1 MGTCK
6 SRGWTSGKMKK
17 INFTGTLI
25 LENCEKILFCCLS
38 QPAGSILLQQPCST
52 NTHCIPQMTKKK
64 STIKF
69 TEKTRGIMI
78 TLGAAT
84 REGKYVNVHY
94 SVCGA
99 YLCCQM
105 CHKATAS
112 ICLLVSWQLKSR
124 AMNSNSSGSFVSWAA
139 CHVCHLTKVK
149 LWTHAFPWRKMK
161 TNCHF
166 IVVHVWGESVF
177 IYNPQG
183 AFWKCES
190 FENGR
195 EGWKLK
201 SGGWERFS
209 RVEFQLTSNRKRDC
223 RSPHKRPQ
231 RQLEKPRLTP
241 TVHQYQHKWYRIY
254 HTLTWKS
261 KDFLWPNIHD
271 VKLAIKGK

>member
-6 SRGWTSGKMKK
+6 SRSWTSGKKKKK

-25 LENCEKILFCCLS
+25 LENCEKIPFCCLS
-38 QPAGSILLQQPCST
+38 QPAGSILLQQPWST

-94 SVCGA
+94 SVCGG

-105 CHKATAS
+105 CHKATTS

-124 AMNSNSSGSFVSWAA
+124 AMNSNSSGSFASWAA

-166 IVVHVWGESVF
+166 IVVHVWGG
-177 IYNPQG
+177 I
-183 AFWKCES
+183 C
-190 FENGR
+190 
-195 EGWKLK
+195 
-201 SGGWERFS
+201 
-209 RVEFQLTSNRKRDC
+209 
-223 RSPHKRPQ
+223 
-231 RQLEKPRLTP
+231 
-241 TVHQYQHKWYRIY
+241 VHI
-254 HTLTWKS
+254 
-261 KDFLWPNIHD
+261 
-271 VKLAIKGK
+271 

>member
-6 SRGWTSGKMKK
+6 SRSWTSGKKKKK

-25 LENCEKILFCCLS
+25 LENCEKIPFCCLS
-38 QPAGSILLQQPCST
+38 QPAGSILLQQPWST

-94 SVCGA
+94 SVCGG

-105 CHKATAS
+105 RHKATTS

-124 AMNSNSSGSFVSWAA
+124 AMNSNSSGSFASWAA

-166 IVVHVWGESVF
+166 IVVHVCVGGSVF

-201 SGGWERFS
+201 PGGWERFS
-209 RVEFQLTSNRKRDC
+209 RVEFQLTSNGKRDL

-231 RQLEKPRLTP
+231 RQKNQDLPPQCISISRSGTEST
-241 TVHQYQHKWYRIY
+241 
-254 HTLTWKS
+254 
-261 KDFLWPNIHD
+261 IH
-271 VKLAIKGK
+271 